1 MCFIL
6 LLEGLNIGYV
16 NKQQADEMANVA
28 KV

>member
-6 LLEGLNIGYV
+6 LLEGLNIGYI
-16 NKQQADEMANVA
+16 NKRSADEMANVA